1 MSLCDLS
8 KKKKQTQTTERSHPT
23 LNPRRCTLPFHN
35 SLSGMSFATP
45 LRVACEVIGPARH
58 ERRSGAPSA
67 SRRHPLFDGCCASD
81 QRISARSPRGLL
93 PVKNCETFRE
103 QPLVGRRHGSA
114 SPLSCVC
121 GLFTLIPRGA
131 AAPRPLRG
139 RGRRKKAGWLN
150 DECWAQ
156 ISKLVGEGRASG
168 RGSGKLSPVDL
179 KTCKQVRLRAF
190 CNVRTS

>member
-1 MSLCDLS
+1 MQL
-8 KKKKQTQTTERSHPT
+8 
-23 LNPRRCTLPFHN
+23 RCVSRVKSSARLVT
-35 SLSGMSFATP
+35 SGGA
-45 LRVACEVIGPARH
+45 E
-58 ERRSGAPSA
+58 ERRSGGPSA

-131 AAPRPLRG
+131 AAPRPLLG
-139 RGRRKKAGWLN
+139 GGERRKKARRLN

-156 ISKLVGEGRASG
+156 ISKLGEGRVGEGEREIVPG
-168 RGSGKLSPVDL
+168 
-179 KTCKQVRLRAF
+179 
-190 CNVRTS
+190 

>member
-1 MSLCDLS
+1 
-8 KKKKQTQTTERSHPT
+8 
-23 LNPRRCTLPFHN
+23 
-35 SLSGMSFATP
+35 MSFATP
-45 LRVACEVIGPARH
+45 PRVACEVIGPARH
-58 ERRSGAPSA
+58 EWRSGAPSA
-67 SRRHPLFDGCCASD
+67 SRRHRLFDGCCASD

-131 AAPRPLRG
+131 AAPRPLRVG
-139 RGRRKKAGWLN
+139 KKRRKKARRLN

-156 ISKLVGEGRASG
+156 ISKLVGEGRRRGGGAGNCPRETLKPASKCVCVHFVTCAHRNVARARRAIRSCSFPPG
-168 RGSGKLSPVDL
+168 LFQFRQSS
-179 KTCKQVRLRAF
+179 KT
-190 CNVRTS
+190 